1 MAKVKIQGHASGTG
15 ILTVTA
21 PDTDE
26 NRTITLPDA
35 TGTLLNS
42 DGSAA
47 SLTAIPAANITGTL
61 PAIDGSSL
69 TGIAG
74 RKNMIING
82 GFDVWQRGTTGT
94 AQGYNSADRWYI
106 ARGGGSPAVSI
117 TRETF
122 ATTETDIKSKY
133 YLQWVQSTGGT
144 NPYIVQRVEEVKPFL
159 GQEVTVSVWMK
170 AASAVTIDLDV
181 YIDYGDAQSTTLD
194 ENTSFSVTTSWQKFQ
209 HTFTISSG
217 GTVAANS
224 NLEVRFSPPDSNTIT
239 TYFAEA
245 QLEYGSTATDFEH
258 RSYGEELALCQR
270 YYQSHYTGIRGAKGN
285 GSAMIGFSIDLPVPM
300 RAAATMTTT
309 GTCST
314 YANDAVVQSSA
325 TINSITVS
333 HHSDSMNYINFNLSG
348 SSITDNRGYVI
359 QSTAVVKMDSEL

>member
-1 MAKVKIQGHASGTG
+1 MAIVINGSGTVTG
-15 ILTVTA
+15 LAVGGLPDGTVDEGTLATDSVTA
-21 PDTDE
+21 AKIP
-26 NRTITLPDA
+26 
-35 TGTLLNS
+35 
-42 DGSAA
+42 A
-47 SLTAIPAANITGTL
+47 SLENTFV
-61 PAIDGSSL
+61 S
-69 TGIAG
+69 G
-74 RKNMIING
+74 RKNLLING

-106 ARGGGSPAVSI
+106 SRGGGSPAVSI

-144 NPYIVQRVEEVKPFL
+144 TPYIAQRVEEIKPLL

-217 GTVAANS
+217 GTVSANS

-245 QLEYGSTATDFEH
+245 QLELGSTATDFEH

-270 YYQSHYTGIRGAKGN
+270 YFCKSFRI
-285 GSAMIGFSIDLPVPM
+285 S
-300 RAAATMTTT
+300 TTP
-309 GTCST
+309 
-314 YANDAVVQSSA
+314 ANDTTEDNGGWGGLTAYSSA
-325 TINSITVS
+325 TARNAPFTYPIRMRAVPTIVFYN
-333 HHSDSMNYINFNLSG
+333 G
-348 SSITDNRGYVI
+348 SPDEGNGLWGYYTGSNWAD
-359 QSTAVVKMDSEL
+359 STATSTGRVTENHFFASVQGSYTSKYSYLGRGHWTADAEL

>member
-1 MAKVKIQGHASGTG
+1 MAIVINGSGT
-15 ILTVTA
+15 VTGLA
-21 PDTDE
+21 VGG
-26 NRTITLPDA
+26 LPDG
-35 TGTLLNS
+35 TVDDGTLATDS
-42 DGSAA
+42 VTTAKIPA
-47 SLTAIPAANITGTL
+47 SLENTFV
-61 PAIDGSSL
+61 S
-69 TGIAG
+69 G
-74 RKNMIING
+74 RKNLLING

-106 ARGGGSPAVSI
+106 SRGGGSPAVSI

-144 NPYIVQRVEEVKPFL
+144 TPYIAQRVEEIKPLL

-217 GTVAANS
+217 GTVSANS

-270 YYQSHYTGIRGAKGN
+270 YYEDMSQSGTEFRHNGIAWSGSNMNVPIAFLVEKRAAPTITITSTGDVYNGSWQNSSGNAITGVGKRGCTVDIQKSSGYVEKYGYFIRGQ
-285 GSAMIGFSIDLPVPM
+285 
-300 RAAATMTTT
+300 TMT
-309 GTCST
+309 
-314 YANDAVVQSSA
+314 ADA
-325 TINSITVS
+325 
-333 HHSDSMNYINFNLSG
+333 
-348 SSITDNRGYVI
+348 
-359 QSTAVVKMDSEL
+359 EL

>member
-1 MAKVKIQGHASGTG
+1 MAIVINGSGTVTG
-15 ILTVTA
+15 ISVGG
-21 PDTDE
+21 
-26 NRTITLPDA
+26 LPDSIVDA
-35 TGTLLNS
+35 GTLATDS
-42 DGSAA
+42 V
-47 SLTAIPAANITGTL
+47 TTTKIPAALEN
-61 PAIDGSSL
+61 PFVS
-69 TGIAG
+69 G
-74 RKNMIING
+74 RKNLIING

-106 ARGGGSPAVSI
+106 SRGGGSPAVSI

-144 NPYIVQRVEEVKPFL
+144 TPYIVQRVEEIKPLL

-270 YYQSHYTGIRGAKGN
+270 YFWRLDRTYGSGNTIGTGSNYA
-285 GSAMIGFSIDLPVPM
+285 SSSLMMVYYPAVM
-300 RAAATMTTT
+300 RASPTTALTNANYSLYSNTTNHGANSLTFSTNGLMQGRLGFAVAGST
-309 GTCST
+309 GDAFHLDLENDDT
-314 YANDAVVQSSA
+314 YISYDA
-325 TINSITVS
+325 
-333 HHSDSMNYINFNLSG
+333 
-348 SSITDNRGYVI
+348 
-359 QSTAVVKMDSEL
+359 EL

>member
-1 MAKVKIQGHASGTG
+1 MAIVINGSGTVTG
-15 ILTVTA
+15 ISVGG
-21 PDTDE
+21 
-26 NRTITLPDA
+26 LPDSIVDA
-35 TGTLLNS
+35 GTLATDS
-42 DGSAA
+42 V
-47 SLTAIPAANITGTL
+47 TTTKIPAALENTFV
-61 PAIDGSSL
+61 S
-69 TGIAG
+69 G
-74 RKNMIING
+74 RKNLIING

-106 ARGGGSPAVSI
+106 SRGGGSPAVSI

-144 NPYIVQRVEEVKPFL
+144 TPYIVQRVEEIKPLL

-181 YIDYGDAQSTTLD
+181 YIDYGDAQATTLD

-270 YYQSHYTGIRGAKGN
+270 YYVNAGFGGN
-285 GSAMIGFSIDLPVPM
+285 DGGVVSAGRDEQYLHVRVAPTRFPVTM
-300 RAAATMTTT
+300 RTTPT
-309 GTCST
+309 V
-314 YANDAVVQSSA
+314 AIQSSSTNCMDRYGRGQETCYPVA
-325 TINSITVS
+325 EGVS
-333 HHSDSMNYINFNLSG
+333 PDGFQGVVKKDSGGSSANWTDSGLYIN
-348 SSITDNRGYVI
+348 RAGYK
-359 QSTAVVKMDSEL
+359 AEAEL

>member
-1 MAKVKIQGHASGTG
+1 MPYVGRVPSAVP
-15 ILTVTA
+15 VTA
-21 PDTDE
+21 DD
-26 NRTITLPDA
+26 
-35 TGTLLNS
+35 
-42 DGSAA
+42 
-47 SLTAIPAANITGTL
+47 IPANSIDASKI
-61 PAIDGSSL
+61 IDGAIAVADVADNAITEAKIADAAVVSL
-69 TGIAG
+69 KSG
-74 RKNMIING
+74 RKNLIING

-106 ARGGGSPAVSI
+106 ARGGGSPVVSI
-117 TRETF
+117 TRQAF

-144 NPYIVQRVEEVKPFL
+144 TPYIVQRVEEVKPFL

-181 YIDYGDAQSTTLD
+181 YIDYGDAQATTLD

-270 YYQSHYTGIRGAKGN
+270 YYVNAGFGGN
-285 GSAMIGFSIDLPVPM
+285 DG
-300 RAAATMTTT
+300 
-309 GTCST
+309 
-314 YANDAVVQSSA
+314 AVVSAGRDEQYLHVRVAPTRFPVTMRTTPTVAIQSSSPNCMDRYGRGQETCYPVA
-325 TINSITVS
+325 EGVS
-333 HHSDSMNYINFNLSG
+333 PDGFQGVVKKDSGGSSANWTDSGLYIN
-348 SSITDNRGYVI
+348 RAGYK
-359 QSTAVVKMDSEL
+359 AEAEL